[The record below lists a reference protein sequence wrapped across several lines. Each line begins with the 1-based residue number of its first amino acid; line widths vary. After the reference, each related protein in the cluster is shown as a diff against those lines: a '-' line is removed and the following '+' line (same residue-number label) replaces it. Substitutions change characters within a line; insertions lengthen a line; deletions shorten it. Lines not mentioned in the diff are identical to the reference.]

1 MIRLIANP
9 ASGRGRG
16 LRALPAARAAMAAVG
31 VEDVRL
37 TNGPGDEAR
46 LVREALDDGCTT
58 LAVLG
63 GDGTWSKVAAALV
76 GAGAAGAAC
85 RLAPL
90 AAGSGNDFVKSTGLP
105 ASDYGQMAALAVGSG
120 THRIDLGR
128 VRSAGAERHFL
139 NVAGFGFDAAVLAYM
154 EGVGWLKGD
163 AVYFYAALR
172 QLFGFHGCDAR
183 VRVGDADTGWTHQ
196 LLIAV
201 GNGRHF
207 GGSFAICPGA
217 LLDDGR
223 LDVVAVGDA
232 GAVRRLALFGAAT
245 RGRHLGAPEVRAWRA
260 PAVRIEFRAPPLYE
274 ADGELHRASGAE
286 LELDVVPGAVALV
299 A

>member
-1 MIRLIANP
+1 MQRALLPAPALMIRLIANP

-16 LRALPAARAAMAAVG
+16 FRALPAARAAMAAVG

-85 RLAPL
+85 RLA
-90 AAGSGNDFVKSTGLP
+90 
-105 ASDYGQMAALAVGSG
+105 ALAVGSG

-154 EGVGWLKGD
+154 EGVGWL
-163 AVYFYAALR
+163 
-172 QLFGFHGCDAR
+172 
-183 VRVGDADTGWTHQ
+183 
-196 LLIAV
+196 
-201 GNGRHF
+201 
-207 GGSFAICPGA
+207 
-217 LLDDGR
+217 
-223 LDVVAVGDA
+223 
-232 GAVRRLALFGAAT
+232 
-245 RGRHLGAPEVRAWRA
+245 RG
-260 PAVRIEFRAPPLYE
+260 
-274 ADGELHRASGAE
+274 
-286 LELDVVPGAVALV
+286 
-299 A
+299 